1 MPTEFKR
8 VAVSNV
14 TTGSYTALGTQSGRC
29 TVTISN
35 GGGIN
40 TRIAGHFDTQPATGN
55 TVYALIPS
63 NTAANYTFDCIP
75 SKTWVICDSGGLYLE
90 TIIAW

>member
-40 TRIAGHFDTQPATGN
+40 TRIVGHSDTQPAN
-55 TVYALIPS
+55 NSTVYALIPS
-63 NTAANYTFDCIP
+63 ATSVNYTFDCIP
-75 SKTWVICDSGGLYLE
+75 SKTWVIAESGGLYLE
-90 TIIAW
+90 TIISW